1 MRLGLRG
8 SCALLVTGLV
18 SAAGI
23 VPATA
28 QTPTPTPAPPRA
40 IRPAMDCHSDASTSA
55 DFNGDGADDVAIAAP
70 FDDLFGRADVGS
82 LNVVY
87 GASDE
92 GLVSTGDQFFSP
104 GSAGLPAF
112 KWVFGAGRLFGKGM
126 AAGDFNDD
134 GFSDLA
140 VGAPGAPADNVT
152 QSGAV
157 FILYGTEDGIS
168 TRFSQLFY
176 QGRGLPAANETGDSY
191 GWALA
196 AGDFDG
202 DGVDDLA
209 IGGPGEDVGRIKD
222 LGAVIV
228 VHGKPGARSSGGGL
242 SASAFVSPRVLV
254 QGRDGLLD
262 AAEPGDMFGLAL
274 ASGNFNGD
282 ASGGKPIDDL
292 AIGVP
297 QEDIGTRADTGA
309 VQVVYGSSAGL
320 TANDQFFHQGAPNVQ
335 GADET
340 GDLYGCALAAG
351 NFAGLRFGSAPN
363 LIDVDALAIGVP
375 GEDAEHKDQGGVNV
389 IYPDRDGGGLDPL
402 AGPGGDQYFIEHPG
416 LGDLDEPAEENAR
429 FGQSLNAQNID
440 PIERLGRQPVIDP
453 AWELGIGV
461 PGANGGAGQVF
472 VVGGVAGDGL
482 RDLAD
487 NTYVIDQDT
496 LGTHRRAEAGDQF
509 GRAIAFGDFDDDGD
523 PDFMIGAPGD
533 SSCGLLNETG
543 EFLSIGPGIPLG
555 GDGVARAGAALA
567 LYGDGSQ
574 IGSFNGTI
582 PQLTPPGL
590 GNWSLTRCDL
600 VVEETDLYGLEGEP
614 QANAQFSHTV
624 AGL

>member
-1 MRLGLRG
+1 
-8 SCALLVTGLV
+8 
-18 SAAGI
+18 
-23 VPATA
+23 
-28 QTPTPTPAPPRA
+28 
-40 IRPAMDCHSDASTSA
+40 MDCHSDASTAA

-87 GASDE
+87 GEPDE

-140 VGAPGAPADNVT
+140 VGAPGAPADNVV
-152 QSGAV
+152 QSGAIFV
-157 FILYGTEDGIS
+157 LYGSEDGMS
-168 TRFSQLFY
+168 TRFSQVFF

-191 GWALA
+191 GWTVA

-209 IGGPGEDVGRIKD
+209 VGGPGEDVGRIKD

-262 AAEPGDMFGLAL
+262 TADSGDMFGLTL

-292 AIGVP
+292 GVGVP

-309 VQVVYGSSAGL
+309 VHIVYGSSAGL
-320 TANDQFFHQGAPNVQ
+320 TANDQFWHQGTPNVQ
-335 GADET
+335 GSDET

-351 NFAGLRFGSAPN
+351 NFEGRRFGSATNP
-363 LIDVDALAIGVP
+363 IDADALAIGVP
-375 GEDAEHKDQGGVNV
+375 GEDGELKDQGGVNV
-389 IYPDRDGGGLDPL
+389 IYADGGGGGLNPL
-402 AGPGGDQYFIEHPG
+402 AGPGDQYFIEHPG
-416 LGDLDEPAEENAR
+416 LGDLEEPAETNAR

-440 PIERLGRQPVIDP
+440 PIERPGPPPVIDP
-453 AWELGIGV
+453 AWELVIGI
-461 PGANGGAGQVF
+461 PGADGGAGQIF
-472 VVGGVAGDGL
+472 VIGGVAGDGL
-482 RDLAD
+482 RDLAA
-487 NTYVIDQDT
+487 NTYVLDQGT
-496 LGTHRRAEAGDQF
+496 LGAHRAAEAGDLF
-509 GRAIAFGDFDDDGD
+509 GRAIAFGDYDDDAD
-523 PDFMIGAPGD
+523 PDLLVGAPGD
-533 SSCGLLNETG
+533 SSCGLFNETG
-543 EFLSIGPGIPLG
+543 EFLSVGPGISLG
-555 GDGVARAGAALA
+555 GDAIPRAGAALT
-567 LYGDGSQ
+567 LFNDGAEV
-574 IGSFNGTI
+574 GSLNGVV
-582 PQLTPPGL
+582 PQLTPPGV
-590 GNWSLTRCDL
+590 GNWSMTRCDL